1 MEDLA
6 WFKDVAPYL
15 TQPLVLVGFVLLIV
29 FGVYGAL
36 LKASIIPPLTPRA
49 GGTMVQSLVRYGFV
63 IALLVIVLGFAF
75 AFYQTQQNHN
85 PAQEISTIKQN
96 ATAAQGG
103 TAANAGRDAN
113 IGTQPSSQ
121 PRPVESAPLPSTEK
135 EPSPLSVNQDAK
147 AEGGGMAI
155 NAGRDVNIHK

>member
-1 MEDLA
+1 MEDFA

-15 TQPLVLVGFVLLIV
+15 MQPLVLVGFVLLIV
-29 FGVYGAL
+29 FGVNGAL
-36 LKASIIPPLTPRA
+36 LKAGIIPPLTPRA
-49 GGTMVQSLVRYGFV
+49 GGTMVQNLVRYGFV

-75 AFYQTQQNHN
+75 AFYQAQQEHS
-85 PAQEISTIKQN
+85 PAQETSTLKQS
-96 ATAAQGG
+96 ATTGQGR

-121 PRPVESAPLPSTEK
+121 PLPVENAPSPSAGKGAP
-135 EPSPLSVNQDAK
+135 PLSVNQDAK